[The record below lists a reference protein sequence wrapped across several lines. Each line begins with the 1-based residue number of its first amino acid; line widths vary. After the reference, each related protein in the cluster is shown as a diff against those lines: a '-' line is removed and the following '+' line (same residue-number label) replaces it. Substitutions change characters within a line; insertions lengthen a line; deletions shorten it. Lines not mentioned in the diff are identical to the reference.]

1 MSIAEII
8 YMVLSFL
15 LGMLVLYFTAYAKT
29 KGKNKALQEDVS
41 RLEDE
46 KQKVLAKYKI
56 EIEEIKKQHSLD
68 IEKRKYLY
76 DEKRQQ
82 FVKFFA
88 LLDEFHRNSNAIF
101 TSQFPPIMD
110 RFLKSCLVEDH
121 AAKNAGILEFNREV
135 QLLFNQL
142 YEELLKVNSET
153 NSIRLISSDTMD
165 DLLDKL
171 EEAVKKST
179 DDASEM
185 LKFMVTPE
193 FWADQSL
200 IIPLQKKSESSGQLV
215 MVCRNSLRSRMK
227 TELNEI

>member
-1 MSIAEII
+1 MSIAEILYI
-8 YMVLSFL
+8 ALSFF
-15 LGMLVLYFTAYAKT
+15 LGMFVLYLTAYSKAKGT
-29 KGKNKALQEDVS
+29 NKALQEDVS

-56 EIEEIKKQHSLD
+56 EMEEIKKQHSLE

-88 LLDEFHRNSNAIF
+88 LLDEFHQKSNAVF
-101 TSQFPPIMD
+101 TNQFPPIMD
-110 RFLKSCLVEDH
+110 RFLKSCLDQDKETKDS
-121 AAKNAGILEFNREV
+121 GILEFNREV
-135 QLLFNQL
+135 QLLFTQL
-142 YEELLKVNSET
+142 YDEQLKVNAAT

-171 EEAVKKST
+171 QAAVKEST

-185 LKFMVTPE
+185 LKFMGAPE
-193 FWADQSL
+193 FWVDQSL

-215 MVCRNSLRSRMK
+215 MICRNALRSRMK